1 MSTSLKNIIV
11 ILKYQSPAD
20 VYQYMYR
27 SLSKYIVIPN
37 GGHEIVSTIN
47 VGFQSLRAG
56 SNPARSDQIF
66 AQQNSIF
73 SLFKCNIFL
82 FFFKFPIE

>member
-1 MSTSLKNIIV
+1 LKNIIV

-20 VYQYMYR
+20 GYQHMYR

-47 VGFQSLRAG
+47 GMAEWLRRWTRNPMGSPRAG
-56 SNPARSDQIF
+56 R
-66 AQQNSIF
+66 QN
-73 SLFKCNIFL
+73 
-82 FFFKFPIE
+82 